1 MATLSNRTFF
11 QSGVPGAS
19 SVVGFESM
27 TNRVVRYDLN
37 LARGESARHINVVFV
52 GKVGDICI
60 QFGDG
65 GPGVSAL
72 NEKMSFYFAISTD
85 PDVFANAGYAEK
97 DSATGKAFFTW
108 VQEYGE
114 EKYEV
119 SCDADVMLYPE
130 TQYYLWIFPGFS
142 NASGGNGTWGWFMWN
157 NTPIEVTLTGEVGLV
172 YVGSVS
178 GIPYVWHNGAWCQG
192 LPKIVEGTIIDPDEP
207 SEVPETAV
215 LSADGYILTDSNGL
229 YITAKENA

>member
-11 QSGVPGAS
+11 QGGVTPAS
-19 SVVGFESM
+19 AVVGFESKQ
-27 TNRVVRYDLN
+27 NRVVRYDLN

-52 GKVGDICI
+52 GEPYDVCIEFGSGD
-60 QFGDG
+60 
-65 GPGVSAL
+65 PGISAL
-72 NEKMSFYFAISTD
+72 NEEMSFYFAISTD
-85 PDVFANAGYAEK
+85 LNAFANAGYA
-97 DSATGKAFFTW
+97 DIASATGKALFTK
-108 VQEYGE
+108 VPEYGA

-130 TQYYLWIFPGFS
+130 TQYYLWVFPGFS
-142 NASGGNGTWGWFMWN
+142 NVDGGNSTWGWFEWN

-172 YVGSVS
+172 YVGSLS

-192 LPKIVEGTIIDPDEP
+192 LPKIMEGVPIV
-207 SEVPETAV
+207 VPENAV